1 MCYVVHI
8 IKAVFTSV
16 FCVFLINKITMQNYG
31 SVVMNK
37 MLHHLI
43 ISQTIAIKR
52 LAIKTHKVIHLI
64 Q

>member
-16 FCVFLINKITMQNYG
+16 FCVFLINKITMQDYG

-37 MLHHLI
+37 LLTHLI
-43 ISQTIAIKR
+43 TAQTIAIKR
-52 LAIKTHKVIHLI
+52 LAMETHKVIHLI